1 MAYSELIKSF
11 ERIRNYMRDF
21 YVYGFKTRNEYD
33 AKSAR
38 SYDDERR
45 RVASW
50 LGPYMDFRQ
59 NAKGKQVFISVDNRD
74 IPHNPLY
81 AAFRT
86 KSFTDR
92 DLFLHFALLDMLCEE
107 ALSVRECM
115 DRLSEAYWAED
126 AGDLPEESIV
136 RRKLIEYRD
145 LGLLTARKR
154 GKETVYSLSESG
166 VDPDKW
172 QDAVAFYS
180 EASPLG
186 VVGSFFEEKESPFQF
201 KHRYLLDA
209 LDSEI
214 MENLADAMMKR
225 SSVNLT
231 VFRQRSKTELSH
243 RVFPLRLF
251 LSTQTGREYLLC
263 YHYAEEKLRF
273 FRLDLIRRAAAEG
286 PEPEADRYEAMT
298 EPFLR
303 HLWGVSEKNGKDLEH
318 LEMKIHAGADE
329 AFIVERL
336 QREKR
341 GGDVQQ
347 LDEETWLFTADRFD
361 TLEMLPW
368 IRTFIGR
375 IDEFRCT
382 NPEVER
388 RFRQDLIR
396 MAEMYGG
403 GAEE

>member
-1 MAYSELIKSF
+1 
-11 ERIRNYMRDF
+11 
-21 YVYGFKTRNEYD
+21 
-33 AKSAR
+33 
-38 SYDDERR
+38 
-45 RVASW
+45 
-50 LGPYMDFRQ
+50 
-59 NAKGKQVFISVDNRD
+59 
-74 IPHNPLY
+74 
-81 AAFRT
+81 
-86 KSFTDR
+86 
-92 DLFLHFALLDMLCEE
+92 
-107 ALSVRECM
+107 
-115 DRLSEAYWAED
+115 
-126 AGDLPEESIV
+126 
-136 RRKLIEYRD
+136 
-145 LGLLTARKR
+145 
-154 GKETVYSLSESG
+154 
-166 VDPDKW
+166 
-172 QDAVAFYS
+172 
-180 EASPLG
+180 
-186 VVGSFFEEKESPFQF
+186 
-201 KHRYLLDA
+201 
-209 LDSEI
+209 
-214 MENLADAMMKR
+214 
-225 SSVNLT
+225 
-231 VFRQRSKTELSH
+231 
-243 RVFPLRLF
+243 
-251 LSTQTGREYLLC
+251 
-263 YHYAEEKLRF
+263 
-273 FRLDLIRRAAAEG
+273 
-286 PEPEADRYEAMT
+286 MT